1 MSQLVSERAPSMT
14 TLPAPFYS
22 LLFMHILS
30 KITKK
35 EKMRTSINITDK
47 GEKEAREDFGKLML
61 SRDLPM
67 NFFWVEMYTKM
78 AQNIN
83 TILLHIYT

>member
-1 MSQLVSERAPSMT
+1 
-14 TLPAPFYS
+14 
-22 LLFMHILS
+22 
-30 KITKK
+30 
-35 EKMRTSINITDK
+35 MRTSMNITDI

-78 AQNIN
+78 AQNKN
-83 TILLHIYT
+83 TILVYFIPSTDYYVWQYIVTRNNLYHVH